1 MQGLPIL
8 RSTPQLRSRIRS
20 WRAFGETVAVVAVGR
35 ALHEGHLGLIRAAR
49 GEADRVLAVVARWC
63 DDGTDGRPGPGD
75 DEDAFDEIE
84 AAEQVEE
91 AGADAVYLPS
101 AESLFPAASVVDIQ
115 LRGLTDVLCGEDRP
129 DRFDGFALTFTRLL
143 SQAQADVLVFGERD
157 WQRLTILRRLAKDL
171 DLPTEVRSA
180 PTERDMDGVAWAEG
194 AQDLTGEDRAA
205 AIRLWRELT
214 RAAAAIDGGADVDA
228 SLDAAADAL
237 ADVGA
242 EVEYLDLRDA
252 ETLEEVGAPSA
263 DRPARI
269 FAAIELGGL
278 RLIDNVPLG
287 AKRNPLDG

>member
-20 WRAFGETVAVVAVGR
+20 WRAFGETVAVVPVGR
-35 ALHEGHLGLIRAAR
+35 SLHEGHLALIRAAR

-63 DDGTDGRPGPGD
+63 DGRARGRPEPGAGE
-75 DEDAFDEIE
+75 EDFDELE
-84 AAEQVEE
+84 AAERVEE

-101 AESLFPAASVVDIQ
+101 AESLFPAAPVVEIH
-115 LRGLTDVLCGEDRP
+115 LRGLTDVLCGEERP
-129 DRFDGFALTFTRLL
+129 ERFEGFALAFTRLL
-143 SQAQADVLVFGERD
+143 SQAQADVAVLGERD
-157 WQRLTILRRLAKDL
+157 WQRLAILRRLAIDL

-194 AQDLTGEDRAA
+194 AQDLAGEDRAA
-205 AIRLWRELT
+205 AVRLWRELK
-214 RAAAAIDGGADVDA
+214 RAAAAIDAGGDVDA
-228 SLDAAADAL
+228 TLDAAADAL
-237 ADVGA
+237 ADAGA

-252 ETLEEVGAPSA
+252 ETLAEVDDPAG

-269 FAAIELGGL
+269 FAAIALGDL

-287 AKRNPLDG
+287 EARNPLDG